1 MGVEVLLDL
10 ASAMCADR
18 VAVGSRDGGLTFEQ
32 LAEQSGV
39 GAAIIRDSGAKH
51 LAFVGVNG
59 PALSVA
65 VFAAAKAGVP
75 ITPLNYRLSDDQLE
89 ELLDTLDSPLVI
101 VDDAFASRVHGDG
114 RILISTKEF
123 LERAATGEP
132 LAEDPPDNEPAVVLF
147 TSGTTSKPKGVMLRH
162 ENLTSYSL
170 QTVEMA
176 SADEDECALIS
187 VPPYHVAGIATVL
200 TNTYAGRRVVHLP
213 DFTPAKWLETVKREG
228 VTSAMVVPTMLARV
242 VDYVSEHGGVADTP
256 TLRSLAYG
264 GARLP
269 RPVLERALA
278 AFPDAGFI
286 NAYGLTETSSTIAVL
301 GPDDHRDATA
311 SDDEKVRARLGS
323 AGRAVPGV
331 EFLIRGEE
339 GETLGANEP
348 GALWVRGAQVSGEYV
363 GLGSSLD
370 AEGWFHTR
378 DRGWVDDEGYLFI
391 EGRTDDTIIRGGEN
405 VAPAEIEDV
414 LVQHPAVKEAAVV
427 GVPDEEWGERI
438 AAVIVP
444 NPGIV
449 ADPDDIKAFVRK
461 HLRGSKTPDTVTI
474 WPELPYNQLGKL
486 LRREVISALVAETTP
501 VVSP

>member
-18 VAVGSRDGGLTFEQ
+18 VAVGSRDGGMTFEQ
-32 LAEQSGV
+32 LAERSSA

-51 LAFVGVNG
+51 LAFVGLNG

-75 ITPLNYRLSDDQLE
+75 ITPLNYRLSDEQLE
-89 ELLDTLDSPLVI
+89 ELLATLDTPLVI
-101 VDDAFASRVHGDG
+101 VDDAFATRIAADG
-114 RILISTKEF
+114 RTLLSTKDF
-123 LERAATGEP
+123 LERAATGAP
-132 LAEDPPDNEPAVVLF
+132 LADEPPEHEPAVVLF

-176 SADEDECALIS
+176 GADEHECALIS

-213 DFTPAKWLETVKREG
+213 DFTPAAWLDTVKREG
-228 VTSAMVVPTMLARV
+228 VTSAMVVPTMLARIV
-242 VDYVSEHGGVADTP
+242 EYVAEHGGVADTP

-278 AFPDAGFI
+278 AFPDTGFI

-311 SDDEKVRARLGS
+311 SSDERVRARLGS

-331 EFLIRGEE
+331 EFLIRDENGDPV
-339 GETLGANEP
+339 GPNTA

-370 AEGWFHTR
+370 PEGWFHTR

-414 LVQHPAVKEAAVV
+414 LVHHPGVKEAAVV

-444 NPGIV
+444 NAGAEI
-449 ADPDDIKAFVRK
+449 DPNEIRAYARK
-461 HLRGSKTPDTVTI
+461 HLRGSKTPDTVAV

-486 LRREVISALVAETTP
+486 LRREIISALVAETTP
-501 VVSP
+501 ARTS

>member
-10 ASAMCADR
+10 ATAMCGDR
-18 VAVGSRDGGLTFEQ
+18 VAVGSRDGGLTFDE
-32 LAEQSGV
+32 LAAHSD
-39 GAAIIRDSGAKH
+39 GAAALIRGTGAH
-51 LAFVGVNG
+51 HVAFVGLNG

-75 ITPLNYRLSDDQLE
+75 ITPLNYRLSHEQLE
-89 ELLDTLDSPLVI
+89 ELLDTLDNPLVI
-101 VDDAFASRVHGDG
+101 ADEAFIERVAGPG
-114 RILISTKEF
+114 RSVLPTPEF
-123 LERAATGEP
+123 LAKAQTTPPLGEP
-132 LAEDPPDNEPAVVLF
+132 APENEPAVVLF

-176 SADEDECALIS
+176 SAGEDECALIS

-213 DFTPAKWLETVKREG
+213 DFDPQMWLETVRQEG
-228 VTSAMVVPTMLARV
+228 VTSAMVVPTMLARI
-242 VDYVSEHGGVADTP
+242 VDFVGDGGKADVP

-278 AFPDAGFI
+278 AFPDTGFI

-301 GPDDHRDATA
+301 GPDDHRAAVDTT
-311 SDDEKVRARLGS
+311 DEQVRARLGS
-323 AGRAVPGV
+323 AGQAVPGV
-331 EFLIRGEE
+331 EFAIRGED
-339 GETLGANEP
+339 GHVLPAGEP

-363 GLGSSLD
+363 GQGSLLD
-370 AEGWFHTR
+370 ADGWFHTR
-378 DRGWVDDEGYLFI
+378 DRGWLDDEGYLFI

-414 LVQHPAVKEAAVV
+414 LVEHPAVKEAAVV
-427 GVPDEEWGERI
+427 GIPDDEWGERI
-438 AAVIVP
+438 AAVVVA
-444 NPGIV
+444 NPGMQ
-449 ADPDDIKAFVRK
+449 ADGDQIREWARGR
-461 HLRGSKTPDTVTI
+461 LRGSKTPDSITV

-486 LRREVISALVAETTP
+486 LRRDVVSALLAGTTP
-501 VVSP
+501 APA

>member
-10 ASAMCADR
+10 ASAMCAER
-18 VAVGSRDGGLTFEQ
+18 VAVGPRDGGLTFEQ
-32 LAEQSGV
+32 LAHQSGS
-39 GAAIIRDSGAKH
+39 GAAIIRESGAKH
-51 LAFVGVNG
+51 LAFVGLNG
-59 PALSVA
+59 PAFSVA

-75 ITPLNYRLSDDQLE
+75 ITPLNYRLSDEQLE
-89 ELLDTLDSPLVI
+89 ELLATLETPLI
-101 VDDAFASRVHGDG
+101 LVDDAFASRVRAEG
-114 RILISTKEF
+114 RKVLSTKDF
-123 LERAATGEP
+123 LARAAVEEP
-132 LAEDPPDNEPAVVLF
+132 LAEDPPENEPAVVLF

-170 QTVEMA
+170 QTVEMC

-200 TNTYAGRRVVHLP
+200 TNTYAARRVVHLP
-213 DFTPAKWLETVKREG
+213 DFTPVSWLETVKREG
-228 VTSAMVVPTMLARV
+228 VTSAMVVPTVLARI
-242 VDYVSEHGGVADTP
+242 VDYVSERGGVADVP

-278 AFPDAGFI
+278 VFPDTGFI

-311 SDDEKVRARLGS
+311 SDDERVRARLGS

-331 EFLIRGEE
+331 EFLIRGED
-339 GETLGANEP
+339 GQPVGTNVA

-378 DRGWVDDEGYLFI
+378 DLAWVDDDGYLFI

-405 VAPAEIEDV
+405 IAPAEIEDV
-414 LVQHPAVKEAAVV
+414 LVRHPAVKEAAVV

-438 AAVIVP
+438 AAVIVAK
-444 NPGIV
+444 PGVV
-449 ADPDDIKAFVRK
+449 ADSAEIREWARK
-461 HLRGSKTPDTVTI
+461 QLRGSKTPDTIAI

-486 LRREVISALVAETTP
+486 LRRDVISALVADTTP
-501 VVSP
+501 VIAP